1 MKEIRKMTNEDSGFY
16 EIFGPVFGARE
27 IQRKTGDRFYDDDKK
42 EWYIEQDETGE
53 ALAVVSVAGTVIK
66 NVYAKDEAVL
76 LKILKELYYVITDSI
91 VHSVYAD
98 IYREVGYSV
107 DEEERLKKFIKIRG
121 GNENGTIII

>member
-1 MKEIRKMTNEDSGFY
+1 MKLTNKDPEFY
-16 EIFGPVFGARE
+16 AVMGPVFGSRVV
-27 IQRKTGDRFYDDDKK
+27 QRKTGDRFYDDDKK

-98 IYREVGYSV
+98 IYREAGYSV